1 MTRKGRDIYQARHC
15 GRRLV
20 AAVLVFA
27 ACVAFAVA
35 VYLNAASSASAQ
47 SEQAIKQ
54 AILDSAKQCAAI
66 EGSYPSSLSYLEE
79 KYGLSVNRKDFV
91 ITYEV
96 FASNVMPE
104 VTVTAR

>member
-1 MTRKGRDIYQARHC
+1 MSKSRDICQTGHR

-20 AAVLVFA
+20 AAVLAFA
-27 ACVAFAVA
+27 ACIAVA
-35 VYLNAASSASAQ
+35 VSLYLDAASDISAQ
-47 SEQAIKQ
+47 SEQAIRQ

-79 KYGLSVNRKDFV
+79 KYGLSVNRKDYL